1 MSWLFF
7 SSRRVMRQV
16 YQQAKSPDYG
26 VNSCESCFQKQ
37 LMIDRLTQENESL
50 RGELQRLKRKA
61 VEGFFSSSTPSS
73 KLPLKENS
81 PADQVKQRGGA
92 RLGHPGHGRRAHS
105 QAEVEEVRPLE
116 VPATSCPKCH
126 SALWQKGTLSRSV
139 LDLDVMRVK
148 KLLYQLERKYCP
160 DCKTYLQAKVSGL
173 LPKML
178 LSNEL
183 LAEVVES
190 HYLQGIPLGRITER
204 LRVNYST
211 IIESLHRLGKLFSP
225 CLESL
230 KQAYRQAMVR
240 HADETTWRVDGAN
253 GYCWLFSSAQVSLYL
268 YRQTRSAT
276 VVKEVFGTT
285 PLAGYL
291 VVDRYQAYNRVPCKL
306 QYCYAHLSRDLKDEA
321 AKFEDNQEVVEF
333 VGRLRQLL
341 AEAMTLRGKS
351 LSDKAYY
358 RAAKQIK
365 REILSLAQMESAH
378 PAIKRWAAFFIESAA
393 RLYCWVEKRA
403 VPAEN
408 NRAERELRPTVIAR
422 KVSFGSQAEEGA
434 KTREVLMSLIQTL
447 KKREAN
453 PRQKFKEMLDK
464 ISQNPDMETTQLLF
478 ATDSS

>member
-1 MSWLFF
+1 
-7 SSRRVMRQV
+7 MRQA
-16 YQQAKSPDYG
+16 YQSTKSPDYG

-37 LMIDRLTQENESL
+37 LRIDRLTQENETL

-81 PADQVKQRGGA
+81 AEEKVKKRGGA
-92 RLGHPGHGRRAHS
+92 KPGHPGHGRSAHLEE
-105 QAEVEEVRPLE
+105 EVEAVCHVKVE
-116 VPATSCPKCH
+116 ATSCPTC
-126 SALWQKGTLSRSV
+126 AATLCRKGTVQRSV
-139 LDLDVMRVK
+139 LDLEAMKVK
-148 KLLYQLERKYCP
+148 KLLYELERKYCP
-160 DCKTYLQAKVSGL
+160 DCKTYLQAKVSSV

-190 HYLQGIPLGRITER
+190 HYLHGIPLGRITAR

-230 KQAYRQAMVR
+230 KQAYRQAIVR

-268 YRQTRSAT
+268 YRQTRSST
-276 VVKEVFGTT
+276 VVKEVFGTKA
-285 PLAGYL
+285 LEGYL
-291 VVDRYQAYNRVPCKL
+291 VVDRYNAYNRVPCKL

-333 VGRLRQLL
+333 VSQMRQLL
-341 AEAMTLRGKS
+341 AEAMTLRGKK
-351 LSDKAYY
+351 LTDQAYY
-358 RAAKQIK
+358 REAEKIK
-365 REILSLAQMESAH
+365 REILSLCQVEGAH
-378 PAIKRWAAFFIESAA
+378 PAIKRWADYFIESAQ
-393 RLYCWVEKRA
+393 RLYGWVEQRD

-434 KTREVLMSLIQTL
+434 KTREVLMSLMQTL
-447 KKREAN
+447 KKREQN

-464 ISQNPDMETTQLLF
+464 IGRDSNLKVTQLLCE
-478 ATDSS
+478 TDSS

>member
-1 MSWLFF
+1 
-7 SSRRVMRQV
+7 MRHV
-16 YQQAKSPDYG
+16 YQSTKSPDYG

-37 LMIDRLTQENESL
+37 LKIDRLTQENESL

-73 KLPLKENS
+73 KIPLKENAPEEKS
-81 PADQVKQRGGA
+81 KKQGGA
-92 RLGHPGHGRRAHS
+92 KLGHQGHGRQAHTKE
-105 QAEVEEVRPLE
+105 EVEEVRVVKVE
-116 VPATSCPKCH
+116 ATDCPTCH
-126 SALWQKGTLSRSV
+126 VALWQKGSVPRSV
-139 LDLDVMRVK
+139 LDLTAMKVK
-148 KLLYQLERKYCP
+148 KLLYELERKYCP
-160 DCKTYLQAKVSGL
+160 ACQTYLQARVASL

-183 LAEVVES
+183 LSEVVES
-190 HYLQGIPLGRITER
+190 HYVHGIPLGRITER
-204 LRVNYST
+204 LKVNYST
-211 IIESLHRLGKLFSP
+211 IIASLHRLGKLFAP
-225 CLESL
+225 CVESL
-230 KQAYRQAMVR
+230 KEEYRQSVVR
-240 HADETTWRVDGAN
+240 HADETSWRVDGAG
-253 GYCWLFSSAQVSLYL
+253 GYCWLFASDKLSLYL

-291 VVDRYQAYNRVPCKL
+291 VVDRYNGYNRVPCKL

-321 AKFEDNQEVVEF
+321 ARFEENQEVVEF
-333 VGRLRQLL
+333 VARMRQLL

-358 RAAKQIK
+358 REARKIK
-365 REILSLAQMESAH
+365 REILSLCQIEEAH
-378 PAIKRWAAFFIESAA
+378 PAIKRWADFFIERAE
-393 RLYCWVEKRA
+393 RLYHWVENRA

-434 KTREVLMSLIQTL
+434 KTREVLLSLIQTL
-447 KKREAN
+447 KKREQN

-464 ISQNPDMETTQLLF
+464 ISQDSNLKVTRLLCE
-478 ATDSS
+478 TDSS

>member
-1 MSWLFF
+1 
-7 SSRRVMRQV
+7 MRQV
-16 YQQAKSPDYG
+16 YQPTKSPDYG

-37 LMIDRLTQENESL
+37 LTIDRLTQENESL

-81 PADQVKQRGGA
+81 AEEEIKKRGGA
-92 RLGHPGHGRRAHS
+92 KLGHPGHGRRAHLEE
-105 QAEVEEVRPLE
+105 EVEAVCHVKVE
-116 VPATSCPKCH
+116 ATSCPTCA
-126 SALWQKGTLSRSV
+126 SALCRKGTVRRSV
-139 LDLDVMRVK
+139 LDLEVMKVK
-148 KLLYQLERKYCP
+148 KLLYELERKYCP
-160 DCKTYLQAKVSGL
+160 ECKTYLQAKVSGL

-190 HYLQGIPLGRITER
+190 HYLHGIPLGRITER

-211 IIESLHRLGKLFSP
+211 IIESLHRLGKLFAP
-225 CLESL
+225 VLESL

-276 VVKEVFGTT
+276 VVKEVFGTQE
-285 PLAGYL
+285 LAGYL
-291 VVDRYQAYNRVPCKL
+291 VVDRYNAYNRVPCKL

-321 AKFEDNQEVVEF
+321 AKFEDNQEVAEF
-333 VGRLRQLL
+333 VAQMRQLL

-351 LSDKAYY
+351 LTDQAYY
-358 RAAKQIK
+358 REARKIK
-365 REILSLAQMESAH
+365 REILSLCQIKEAH
-378 PAIKRWAAFFIESAA
+378 PAIKRWADYFIERAD
-393 RLYCWVEKRA
+393 RLYQWVEHRD

-447 KKREAN
+447 KKREQN
-453 PRQKFKEMLDK
+453 PRRKFKEMLDK
-464 ISQNPDMETTQLLF
+464 ISQDSNLKVTQLLCE
-478 ATDSS
+478 TDSS

>member
-1 MSWLFF
+1 
-7 SSRRVMRQV
+7 MRQA
-16 YQQAKSPDYG
+16 YQSTKSPDYG

-37 LMIDRLTQENESL
+37 LTIDRLTQENESL

-81 PADQVKQRGGA
+81 PTEEVKKRGGA
-92 RLGHPGHGRRAHS
+92 KPGHPGHGRRAHL
-105 QAEVEEVRPLE
+105 EEEVQAVCRIKVE
-116 VPATSCPKCH
+116 ATSCPTCAT
-126 SALWQKGTLSRSV
+126 ALCRKGTVRRSV

-148 KLLYQLERKYCP
+148 KLLYELERKYCP
-160 DCKTYLQAKVSGL
+160 ECKTYLQAKVSSL

-183 LAEVVES
+183 LAEVVEG
-190 HYLQGIPLGRITER
+190 HYLHGIPLGRITAR
-204 LRVNYST
+204 LQVNYST
-211 IIESLHRLGKLFSP
+211 IIESLHRLGKLFAP
-225 CLESL
+225 VLESL
-230 KQAYRQAMVR
+230 KQAYRQAIVR

-276 VVKEVFGTT
+276 VVKEVFGTQE
-285 PLAGYL
+285 LVGYL
-291 VVDRYQAYNRVPCKL
+291 VVDRYNAYNRVPCKL

-321 AKFEDNQEVVEF
+321 AKFEDNQEIVEF

-358 RAAKQIK
+358 REARKIK
-365 REILSLAQMESAH
+365 REILSMSQMESPH
-378 PAIKRWAAFFIESAA
+378 PAIKRWASFFIESAA
-393 RLYCWVEKRA
+393 RLYCWVENRA

-453 PRQKFKEMLDK
+453 PRQKFKEILDK

>member
-1 MSWLFF
+1 
-7 SSRRVMRQV
+7 
-16 YQQAKSPDYG
+16 
-26 VNSCESCFQKQ
+26 
-37 LMIDRLTQENESL
+37 MIDRLTQENERL

-81 PADQVKQRGGA
+81 ATEQVKKRGGA
-92 RLGHPGHGRRAHS
+92 KPGHPGHGRRAHLEE
-105 QAEVEEVRPLE
+105 EVEAVCRLKVE
-116 VPATSCPKCH
+116 ATSCPTC
-126 SALWQKGTLSRSV
+126 AAPLCRKGTVQRSV
-139 LDLDVMRVK
+139 LDLDVLKVK
-148 KLLYQLERKYCP
+148 KLLYELERKYCP
-160 DCKTYLQAKVSGL
+160 HCKQYLQAKVSSL

-190 HYLQGIPLGRITER
+190 HYLQGSPLGRITER

-225 CLESL
+225 CLASL
-230 KQAYRQAMVR
+230 KEEYRQAVVR

-253 GYCWLFSSAQVSLYL
+253 GYCWLFSSAQLSLYL
-268 YRQTRSAT
+268 YRNTRAAT
-276 VVKEVFGTT
+276 VVKEVFGTKQ
-285 PLAGYL
+285 LEGCL
-291 VVDRYQAYNRVPCKL
+291 VVDRYQGYNRVPCKI

-321 AKFEDNQEVVEF
+321 AKFEDNQAVVEF
-333 VGRLRQLL
+333 VARMRQLL

-358 RAAKQIK
+358 REAAKIK
-365 REILSLAQMESAH
+365 HQILSLCQIEEAH
-378 PAIKRWAAFFIESAA
+378 PAIKRWADYFIERAD
-393 RLYCWVEKRA
+393 RLYQWVENRA

-434 KTREVLMSLIQTL
+434 KTREVLMSLMQTL
-447 KKREAN
+447 KKREQN
-453 PRQKFKEMLDK
+453 PRQKFKEMLDQ
-464 ISQNPDMETTQLLF
+464 ISQDSNLKVTQLLCQ
-478 ATDSS
+478 TDSS

>member
-1 MSWLFF
+1 
-7 SSRRVMRQV
+7 MRQV
-16 YQQAKSPDYG
+16 YQPTKARDYG

-37 LMIDRLTQENESL
+37 LVIDRLTQENESL

-61 VEGFFSSSTPSS
+61 VEGFFSSATPSS
-73 KLPLKENS
+73 KLPIKGNS
-81 PADQVKQRGGA
+81 TAEKSKKQGGA
-92 RLGHPGHGRRAHS
+92 KPGHPGHGRKTHAPE
-105 QAEVEEVRPLE
+105 EVEEVRCLK
-116 VPATSCPKCH
+116 VPETSCPTCNA
-126 SALWQKGTLSRSV
+126 SLWQKGSVRRSV

-148 KLLYQLERKYCP
+148 KLLYELERKYCP
-160 DCKTYLQAKVSGL
+160 ACQQYLQAKVSSL

-204 LRVNYST
+204 LGVNYST
-211 IIESLHRLGKLFSP
+211 IIASLHRLGKLFAP
-225 CLESL
+225 CLERL
-230 KQAYRQAMVR
+230 KEEYRQAVIR
-240 HADETTWRVDGAN
+240 HADETSWRVDGAN

-268 YRQTRSAT
+268 YRNTRSAT
-276 VVKEVFGTT
+276 VVKEVFGTK

-291 VVDRYQAYNRVPCKL
+291 VVDRYQGYNRVPCKL
-306 QYCYAHLSRDLKDEA
+306 QYCYAHLSRDLQDEA
-321 AKFEDNQEVVEF
+321 TRFEENKEVVGF
-333 VGRLRQLL
+333 VAAMRQLL

-358 RAAKQIK
+358 REAKQIK
-365 REILSLAQMESAH
+365 KQMVSLCQLEEAH
-378 PAIKRWAAFFIESAA
+378 PAIKRWRDFFIERAE
-393 RLYCWVEKRA
+393 RLYQWVENRD

-434 KTREVLMSLIQTL
+434 KTREVLLSLMQTL

-453 PRQKFKEMLDK
+453 PRRKFKEMLDK
-464 ISQNPDMETTQLLF
+464 ISRDSNLKVTQLLF
-478 ATDSS
+478 ETDSS